1 MSGRGDDGAAGAASS
16 RRRFGPAL
24 AAALIVLAAIAVYA
38 GSLRGPFVFDDPA
51 SIVDNP
57 TIRDLRRLG
66 TVLSPPGGMLAVEGR
81 PVVNLTL
88 AVNWAL
94 GGEDVRGYHLF
105 NVALH
110 ALTALAL
117 FGLVRRTLL
126 LPAIAA
132 RLRDSATG
140 LAAAVA
146 LLWAVHPLQ
155 TETVDVIVHRGEGMM
170 ALCYLGTLYAVARAA
185 TSPRPGRWHAAAV
198 AACAV
203 GAGCKEVIVTAPLMA
218 LLYDRIFLASSWRE
232 IAHRR
237 RWLYAGLLASWA
249 LLALLVSGFYE
260 PGGTGGLGQRLGPWQ
275 YLLLQPR
282 NALRYLGLSFWP
294 HPLVLDY
301 GMESPGPVAT
311 VLPAALAVAVLL
323 GATAWALRRAPR
335 AGFLGAAFFLVL
347 APTTS
352 ILPLATQTTAEKRMY
367 LPLAAVLTL
376 VVLGGD
382 AAWRR
387 PGSRRGAGWRRRA
400 PLVAVALAAAVL
412 GGLTV
417 RRNHDY
423 RSGVAIWSDT
433 VAKKPDGA
441 RAHYNLG
448 RELALRRD
456 AVGALAQ
463 FDRSLALD
471 PGQADTYRIRAFARF
486 ALGLHAGAREDAAAC
501 QRLGGEMPAE
511 FLGALRRAPGD
522 APPADAERPD
532 PGPSGATSSAP
543 ASPRTPRPAR
553 PRRGRTPA

>member
-1 MSGRGDDGAAGAASS
+1 VTGHGDDSAAGLPAS
-16 RRRFGPAL
+16 RRRRACAL
-24 AAALIVLAAIAVYA
+24 AAALIVLATLAVYA
-38 GSLRGPFVFDDPA
+38 GSLHGPFVFDDPA

-81 PVVNLTL
+81 PVVNLSL

-94 GGEDVRGYHLF
+94 GREAVPGYHLF

-110 ALTALAL
+110 ALTALVL

-126 LPAIAA
+126 LPATAA
-132 RLRDSATG
+132 RFGDSATG

-146 LLWAVHPLQ
+146 ILWAVHPLQ
-155 TETVDVIVHRGEGMM
+155 AETVNVIVHRGEGMM
-170 ALCYLGTLYAVARAA
+170 ALCYLGTLYAVVRSV
-185 TSPRPGRWHAAAV
+185 TSAHPGRWHAAAV
-198 AACAV
+198 VACAT
-203 GAGCKEVIVTAPLMA
+203 GAGCKEVIVTAPLTT

-232 IAHRR
+232 IARGR

-249 LLALLVSGFYE
+249 LLALLVNGFYE
-260 PGGTGGLGQRLGPWQ
+260 SGGTGGMAQRLGPWQ

-282 NALRYLGLSFWP
+282 NVLRYLGLSFWP

-311 VLPAALAVAVLL
+311 VLPAALAVAALL
-323 GATAWALRRAPR
+323 GATVWALRRAPR
-335 AGFLGAAFFLVL
+335 AGFLGAVFFLVL
-347 APTTS
+347 APTTT
-352 ILPLATQTTAEKRMY
+352 ILPLASQTTAEKRMY
-367 LPLAAVLTL
+367 LPLAAVLAL
-376 VVLGGD
+376 VVLGGA

-387 PGSRRGAGWRRRA
+387 PGAGHGAGWPRRA
-400 PLVAVALAAAVL
+400 PLVAAVLATVVL

-433 VAKKPDGA
+433 VAKRPDNS

-456 AVGALAQ
+456 AAGALAQ

-471 PGQADTYRIRAFARF
+471 PGQPDTYRIRAFARF
-486 ALGLHAGAREDAAAC
+486 AQGRYAGAREDAAAC

-511 FLGALRRAPGD
+511 FLDLLQRAPGA
-522 APPADAERPD
+522 APPADTGRAD
-532 PGPSGATSSAP
+532 AAQSGVTSSSP
-543 ASPRTPRPAR
+543 ASPRTP
-553 PRRGRTPA
+553 

>member
-1 MSGRGDDGAAGAASS
+1 MTGRGAAA
-16 RRRFGPAL
+16 
-24 AAALIVLAAIAVYA
+24 AAALVALAAIAVYA
-38 GSLRGPFVFDDPA
+38 GSLRIPFVFDDPA

-57 TIRDLRRLG
+57 TIHDLRRLG
-66 TVLSPPGGMLAVEGR
+66 DVLSPPGGMLAVEGR
-81 PVVNLTL
+81 PLVNLTL

-94 GGEDVRGYHLF
+94 GREEVLGYHLF

-126 LPAIAA
+126 LPATAA
-132 RLRDSATG
+132 RFGGSATG

-155 TETVDVIVHRGEGMM
+155 TETVNAVVHRGEAMM
-170 ALCYLGTLYAVARAA
+170 ALCYLATLYAVARSA
-185 TSPRPGRWHAAAV
+185 TSTRPGRWQAAAV
-198 AACAV
+198 AACVA
-203 GAGCKEVIVTAPLMA
+203 GAASKEVIVTAPLVA

-232 IAHRR
+232 IARRR

-249 LLALLVSGFYE
+249 LLALLVRGFYE
-260 PGGTGGLGQRLGPWQ
+260 PGGTGGLAQRLGPWE
-275 YLLLQPR
+275 YLRLQPR
-282 NALRYLGLSFWP
+282 NVLRYLGLVFRP

-301 GMESPGPVAT
+301 GMESPGPLAAAA
-311 VLPAALAVAVLL
+311 PAAAAVAALL

-335 AGFLGAAFFLVL
+335 VGFLGAAFFLIL
-347 APTTS
+347 APTTT
-352 ILPLATQTTAEKRMY
+352 ILPLASQTTAEKRMY

-376 VVLGGD
+376 VVLGGN

-387 PGSRRGAGWRRRA
+387 LAAGRAAGRARGV
-400 PLVAVALAAAVL
+400 PLVAVALAAVAL

-433 VAKKPDGA
+433 VAKRPDNA

-456 AVGALAQ
+456 AAGALVH
-463 FDRSLALD
+463 FDRSLELD
-471 PGQADTYRIRAFARF
+471 PRQPDTYRIRAFARF
-486 ALGLHAGAREDAAAC
+486 ALGRHAEAAEDAAAC
-501 QRLGGEMPAE
+501 ARLGGEMPAE
-511 FLGALRRAPGD
+511 FLDALRRAG
-522 APPADAERPD
+522 A
-532 PGPSGATSSAP
+532 ATSSAP
-543 ASPRTPRPAR
+543 ASPRTR
-553 PRRGRTPA
+553 

>member
-1 MSGRGDDGAAGAASS
+1 MTRRGDDRAAGPPSS
-16 RRRFGPAL
+16 RRRRVPAL
-24 AAALIVLAAIAVYA
+24 AAALIALAAIAVYA

-94 GGEDVRGYHLF
+94 GREEVLGYHLF

-126 LPAIAA
+126 LPATAA
-132 RLRDSATG
+132 RFGDSATG
-140 LAAAVA
+140 LAAVVAV
-146 LLWAVHPLQ
+146 LWAVHPLQ
-155 TETVDVIVHRGEGMM
+155 TETVNVVVHRGEGMM
-170 ALCYLGTLYAVARAA
+170 ALCYLGMLYAVVRSA
-185 TSPRPGRWHAAAV
+185 TSTRPGRWHAAA
-198 AACAV
+198 AMACAV
-203 GAGCKEVIVTAPLMA
+203 GAGCKEIIVTAPLTV

-232 IAHRR
+232 IARRR

-249 LLALLVSGFYE
+249 LLVLLVSGFYE
-260 PGGTGGLGQRLGPWQ
+260 PGGTGGMAQRLGPWP

-282 NALRYLGLSFWP
+282 NVLRYLGLSFWP

-301 GMESPGPVAT
+301 GMESPGPVVT
-311 VLPAALAVAVLL
+311 VLPAALAVAGML

-335 AGFLGAAFFLVL
+335 VGFLGAAFFLVL
-347 APTTS
+347 APTTT
-352 ILPLATQTTAEKRMY
+352 ILPLASQTTAEKRMY
-367 LPLAAVLTL
+367 LPLAAVVTL
-376 VVLGGD
+376 VVLGGG

-387 PGSRRGAGWRRRA
+387 LASGRGAGWPRRA
-400 PLVAVALAAAVL
+400 PFLAVALATAVL
-412 GGLTV
+412 GGLTI

-433 VAKKPDGA
+433 VAKRPDNA

-456 AVGALAQ
+456 AAGALAQ

-471 PGQADTYRIRAFARF
+471 PGQPDTYRIRAFGRY
-486 ALGLHAGAREDAAAC
+486 ALGRYAEARQDAAAC

-511 FLGALRRAPGD
+511 FLDALQRAPGA
-522 APPADAERPD
+522 APSAVTGRADV
-532 PGPSGATSSAP
+532 GPPRATSSSP
-543 ASPRTPRPAR
+543 ASPRTP
-553 PRRGRTPA
+553 

>member
-1 MSGRGDDGAAGAASS
+1 VTWRGEDSAAGLPAS
-16 RRRFGPAL
+16 RRRREGAL
-24 AAALIVLAAIAVYA
+24 AAALIVLATLAVYA

-81 PVVNLTL
+81 PVVNLSL

-94 GGEDVRGYHLF
+94 GREEVPGYHLF

-126 LPAIAA
+126 LLPATVA
-132 RLRDSATG
+132 RFGDSATG
-140 LAAAVA
+140 LAAVVA
-146 LLWAVHPLQ
+146 ILWAVHPLQ
-155 TETVDVIVHRGEGMM
+155 TETVNVIVHRGEGMM
-170 ALCYLGTLYAVARAA
+170 ALCYLGTLYAVVRSA
-185 TSPRPGRWHAAAV
+185 TSSRPGRWHAV
-198 AACAV
+198 ATVACAT
-203 GAGCKEVIVTAPLMA
+203 GAGCKEIIVTAPLTV

-232 IAHRR
+232 IARRR
-237 RWLYAGLLASWA
+237 RWLYAGLLASSA
-249 LLALLVSGFYE
+249 LLVLLVSGFYE
-260 PGGTGGLGQRLGPWQ
+260 PGGTGGMAQRLGPWQ

-282 NALRYLGLSFWP
+282 NVLRYLGLSFWP

-301 GMESPGPVAT
+301 GMESPGLVVT
-311 VLPAALAVAVLL
+311 VLPAALAVAALL

-335 AGFLGAAFFLVL
+335 VGFLGAAFFLVL
-347 APTTS
+347 APTTT
-352 ILPLATQTTAEKRMY
+352 ILPLASQTTAEKRMY
-367 LPLAAVLTL
+367 LPLAAVVTL
-376 VVLGGD
+376 FVLGGG
-382 AAWRR
+382 AVWRR
-387 PGSRRGAGWRRRA
+387 LASGRGAGWPRRA
-400 PLVAVALAAAVL
+400 PFLAVALATAVL
-412 GGLTV
+412 GGLTI

-433 VAKKPDGA
+433 VAKRPDNS

-456 AVGALAQ
+456 AAGALAQ

-471 PGQADTYRIRAFARF
+471 PGQPDTYRIRAFARF
-486 ALGLHAGAREDAAAC
+486 AQGRYAGAREDAAAC

-511 FLGALRRAPGD
+511 FLDVLQRAPGA
-522 APPADAERPD
+522 APPADTGRAEAAQ
-532 PGPSGATSSAP
+532 PGVTSSSP
-543 ASPRTPRPAR
+543 ASPRTP
-553 PRRGRTPA
+553 